1 MGTKSPG
8 GPQRC
13 RLILKQCIA
22 VQLSKPGHT
31 LDDFWMYDSGYMVF
45 QNFLSANAQCWWNAP
60 LTAATRALKYAG
72 HVAPGM
78 LLVSGEPCALEVVR
92 GAYARSVLKPPATY
106 VISSVV
112 ISKLHVMSQP
122 TTKFDLSS
130 AINPLQDEEFSE
142 LTKQEIIFWSHKL
155 KITPSQL
162 FSLSKKELEIIMQNA
177 IKGEKNQQERHEQTR
192 RWEKLSKMKRK
203 LIENHQKNRLRGGAG
218 PDLLEI
224 LARAADEIEYMY
236 GSRYGTFDTSG
247 DMTYDS
253 SFETTDESPFCY
265 SLYSDEEA
273 SYESAAE
280 DYSFNIDE
288 NLASTPYSGCPK
300 RQLPRNNTF
309 CAPKA
314 DATFNATCPKSSFKL
329 SDVTPPT
336 GMRSVKHS
344 SYNLADV
351 SPPSG
356 MQMDNWSPQ
365 QVHHIDN
372 ISGVSKAPSFRN
384 YTDYSIQ
391 FSPTGTEETA
401 NSISVENYDET
412 SGKVTASSRTFTLP
426 PATTPTNALELSNIT
441 PPTMAS
447 GCVQRAIRGVSLD
460 NDLSNI
466 SQPLLASGCIRSPTS
481 NLTNISP
488 PALASGCIR
497 RPARRNDLSNISP
510 PNLASGCIRSPARRR
525 DLSNISPPILA
536 SGCPRNIR
544 YSPSTSESPR
554 HHLKSTPGDLS
565 NVTAPALASG
575 CYDQASQLRNI
586 TYDQCPTQYS
596 FDTEN
601 IPAPLAMSTAQRCPI
616 QSAHRAKTPLRIR
629 PNRPYRDIDD
639 CIVTPIMQGQFTPLP
654 EALCDVIM
662 DLTAEGHSATI
673 ENIRTRIEVRFPH
686 MTPPSIEVIYDSLAQ
701 LMQEQK
707 IYQTA
712 KGYFILTPERRRSR
726 SRPRSHHNGFMDLDE
741 STDSVPQEPRT
752 MLMTNAE
759 ALHSLYG
766 EISTERDGDLT
777 HQCIQTNLADVICGG
792 NSNDKI
798 LYPRTSKRRSSSFP
812 TPRSLE
818 RRHSLR
824 LFGSSKRL
832 QRCAST
838 RSLSKTYAQTL
849 NTDSSSSEY
858 QSTDSS
864 SPKKG
869 SLLSRLFRRS
879 GRNKA
884 RQLETYS
891 GQFPPA
897 EWFNSKA
904 VHLHSVGTQ
913 TQDHDMPTIHTLSN
927 STFYD
932 GSELS
937 QRSLTLP
944 RRHRRNLS
952 SESTFLISSRDCSP
966 IRRRSP
972 AYCSSSLPRSTQSI
986 PATANGNSSTV
997 AATKGNQ
1004 SAATLSARTSTPYKS
1019 SQKSIQSG
1027 SVARHMLEHSPSRSA
1042 NSSQK
1047 STNSGSRSQETR
1059 NDYRMWQSGPSSLE
1073 SGKTSLYPSGPS
1085 SIDSGK
1091 VSYNRASGH
1100 SSLESQRSTSS
1111 TVIQPRSIIMLNGS
1125 PRGTPRHQILRARNA
1140 EQVMRNQSSTTTST
1154 SFPINETRS
1163 TNSRDT
1169 SNSEKAENAAA
1180 ITNSTSNNSITL
1192 KLTTSN
1198 DGQHNLPNTKIV
1210 VQNTPAH
1217 SVITF
1222 ENSKLTENSNV
1233 FIINNETTTNER
1245 GEIIR
1250 KTLSKQHMPAMQ
1262 QSAND
1267 RPEKSNHQSTETVS
1281 EQKSSENGSCRESDA
1296 DTLSYMSTLSVD
1308 KSNDTNNE
1316 LPKFSKNIYNDNTTT
1331 TMNNSRNLGLPLLP
1345 TNTGHLIYKNNV
1357 LKNSDSP
1364 AQSPSE
1370 EKSLSVVELSKPKA
1384 DITGS
1389 VGNLRFY
1396 EKNSKDSLA
1405 KAINSNCEL
1414 NNLRYESSTLLAKND
1429 NLNSNTSLS
1438 GGSLVQILQKNSI
1451 SLGSEP
1457 NLAQKDT
1464 NCATTTDKSVRKDT
1478 LDRRLSLSKDHSE
1491 AEDLFNFPSLTD
1503 LSFNFTSLAAQ
1514 KILQGV
1520 SLNSIDTLMEL
1531 NMAAA
1536 AAAAA
1541 AANNTNASAMEKPQ
1555 NNQPTSVCTDF
1566 GLV

>member
-106 VISSVV
+106 VISSV
-112 ISKLHVMSQP
+112 
-122 TTKFDLSS
+122 
-130 AINPLQDEEFSE
+130 
-142 LTKQEIIFWSHKL
+142 
-155 KITPSQL
+155 
-162 FSLSKKELEIIMQNA
+162 
-177 IKGEKNQQERHEQTR
+177 G
-192 RWEKLSKMKRK
+192 
-203 LIENHQKNRLRGGAG
+203 
-218 PDLLEI
+218 
-224 LARAADEIEYMY
+224 
-236 GSRYGTFDTSG
+236 
-247 DMTYDS
+247 
-253 SFETTDESPFCY
+253 
-265 SLYSDEEA
+265 
-273 SYESAAE
+273 
-280 DYSFNIDE
+280 
-288 NLASTPYSGCPK
+288 
-300 RQLPRNNTF
+300 
-309 CAPKA
+309 
-314 DATFNATCPKSSFKL
+314 
-329 SDVTPPT
+329 
-336 GMRSVKHS
+336 
-344 SYNLADV
+344 
-351 SPPSG
+351 
-356 MQMDNWSPQ
+356 
-365 QVHHIDN
+365 
-372 ISGVSKAPSFRN
+372 
-384 YTDYSIQ
+384 
-391 FSPTGTEETA
+391 
-401 NSISVENYDET
+401 
-412 SGKVTASSRTFTLP
+412 
-426 PATTPTNALELSNIT
+426 
-441 PPTMAS
+441 
-447 GCVQRAIRGVSLD
+447 
-460 NDLSNI
+460 
-466 SQPLLASGCIRSPTS
+466 
-481 NLTNISP
+481 
-488 PALASGCIR
+488 
-497 RPARRNDLSNISP
+497 
-510 PNLASGCIRSPARRR
+510 
-525 DLSNISPPILA
+525 
-536 SGCPRNIR
+536 
-544 YSPSTSESPR
+544 
-554 HHLKSTPGDLS
+554 
-565 NVTAPALASG
+565 
-575 CYDQASQLRNI
+575 
-586 TYDQCPTQYS
+586 
-596 FDTEN
+596 
-601 IPAPLAMSTAQRCPI
+601 
-616 QSAHRAKTPLRIR
+616 
-629 PNRPYRDIDD
+629 DIDD

-1047 STNSGSRSQETR
+1047 SNNSGSRSQETR

-1464 NCATTTDKSVRKDT
+1464 NCATTTDKSIRKDT